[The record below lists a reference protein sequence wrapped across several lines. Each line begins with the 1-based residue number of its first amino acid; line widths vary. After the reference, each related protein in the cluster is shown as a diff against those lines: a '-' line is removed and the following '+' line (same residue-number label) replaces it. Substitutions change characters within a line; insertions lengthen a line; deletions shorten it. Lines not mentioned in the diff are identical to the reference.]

1 MPFEHSDLTAAMSAQ
16 PETVATLLRQL
27 GMHNA
32 SGVQQADALRDWVR
46 ANVPNTALQVSM
58 RRNGYGFV
66 LDRRF
71 GRPSRLINRPPAAQ
85 AERLVPQTARYARVC
100 STGLSRC

>member
-1 MPFEHSDLTAAMSAQ
+1 MPFEHSDQTAETPAQ

-27 GMHNA
+27 GVHKA
-32 SGVQQADALRDWVR
+32 SGVQEADALRDWVR
-46 ANVPNTALQVSM
+46 ANVPNKALQVSM

-71 GRPSRLINRPPAAQ
+71 GRPSRRSTRPSAAQ
-85 AERLVPQTARYARVC
+85 AV
-100 STGLSRC
+100 

>member
-1 MPFEHSDLTAAMSAQ
+1 MSCEHSDQTAAMSAQ

-27 GMHNA
+27 GVHKA
-32 SGVQQADALRDWVR
+32 SGVQEADALRDWVR
-46 ANVPNTALQVSM
+46 DNVPDKALRVSM

-71 GRPSRLINRPPAAQ
+71 GRPSMRSSPASA
-85 AERLVPQTARYARVC
+85 A
-100 STGLSRC
+100 